1 MTEKSLTVV
10 WNVISKMII
19 TVHKDFGGNK
29 AKKSNCYFNTM
40 LDLTFPAMDTQVI
53 QLHDVVQYQNANLG
67 GKLEPEGGYPFPPP
81 PSCMTPDHY

>member
-1 MTEKSLTVV
+1 
-10 WNVISKMII
+10 
-19 TVHKDFGGNK
+19 
-29 AKKSNCYFNTM
+29 M
-40 LDLTFPAMDTQVI
+40 LNLTFPAMDTQVI